1 MKTHI
6 SFIAIVFFTA
16 CLPFYAQNSICDKVF
31 NLYAEKEGV
40 STFNLSGS
48 IFSEIFQ
55 EGKENNDCKITSIKI
70 LTVDD
75 STLNANL
82 NFYKQIIPNLNKK
95 EYEQLIITKSAGQDF
110 VILIKKEKEKITEAI
125 IVSGGHNNSL
135 IYIKGSLSMSNLQ
148 KVSQVVSNSGNI

>member
-1 MKTHI
+1 MKTQI
-6 SFIAIVFFTA
+6 TFIVILYLTVFM
-16 CLPFYAQNSICDKVF
+16 PFYAQNSICDKVF

-48 IFSEIFQ
+48 IFTELLQ
-55 EGKENNDCKITSIKI
+55 EGKENKDCKIASIKI

-82 NFYKQIIPNLNKK
+82 NFYKQIVPHLNKK
-95 EYEQLIITKSAGQDF
+95 EYEQLIITKNAGQDF
-110 VILIKKEKEKITEAI
+110 VILIKKEKEKIAEAI
-125 IVSGGHNNSL
+125 IVSGGHKNSL
-135 IYIKGSLSMSNLQ
+135 IYIKGSLSLSNLQ